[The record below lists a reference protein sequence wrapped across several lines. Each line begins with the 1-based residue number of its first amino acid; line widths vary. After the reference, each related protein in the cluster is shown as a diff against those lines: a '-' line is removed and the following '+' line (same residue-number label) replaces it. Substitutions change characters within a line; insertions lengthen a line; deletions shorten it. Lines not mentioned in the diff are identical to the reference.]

1 MFLKIFARGSLGVP
15 FLRVFWGG
23 RGRNR
28 FVNFVKSVS
37 IQESGVITCKNVFGW
52 DGKTIVIVFSTLGDC
67 FFVFCLVELGK
78 FVELFSRP
86 KSIAFWI

>member
-1 MFLKIFARGSLGVP
+1 MHVFLKNFARGSLGVP
-15 FLRVFWGG
+15 FFRVFWGG

-52 DGKTIVIVFSTLGDC
+52 DGTRPGFCSFETRLGISPSNE
-67 FFVFCLVELGK
+67 FVSGFGNLT
-78 FVELFSRP
+78 R
-86 KSIAFWI
+86 